1 MSEKQFIRKSLSLWI
16 KRGVL
21 QQLIQIARNVKN
33 ILAVTDQHKQL
44 WQGSITKSRDG
55 QRSRDELIVLGV
67 LEDTNIQRPK

>member
-1 MSEKQFIRKSLSLWI
+1 
-16 KRGVL
+16 
-21 QQLIQIARNVKN
+21 NVKN

-67 LEDTNIQRPK
+67 LEDTNIQRPNYYEFEEKQNCGNQKSIRNKVMQ